1 MLHLTFWHLE
11 NEMRNVTVNDWSD
24 YLSDIRT
31 YQTEYIYGDHSVMY
45 SKLSQGEHVGME
57 VAEVHYCANGDRF
70 YFIAGEWTW
79 NYTQQS
85 RKQKYYLRLTDI
97 EHRFVIQCLLEYRN
111 KLISQGKYTDGVD
124 EVIIKCT
131 K

>member
-1 MLHLTFWHLE
+1 MK
-11 NEMRNVTVNDWSD
+11 NVTANEWAD

-70 YFIAGEWTW
+70 YFIAGE
-79 NYTQQS
+79 
-85 RKQKYYLRLTDI
+85 
-97 EHRFVIQCLLEYRN
+97 
-111 KLISQGKYTDGVD
+111 
-124 EVIIKCT
+124 
-131 K
+131 